1 MVKIDL
7 QDMVPSNLKLQEV
20 VTTDQ
25 LKVEMAQKDLELRR
39 ALDAEKEYGRKIIG
53 LQTELRYKNNAII
66 GLKKEFAQM
75 VMSLESN
82 IQMLKSVDESR
93 KSVTLAVKKETAA
106 IVHNDSSLAKNLGPR
121 ALPVHK
127 TEPAKQK
134 TSSAAVLIKAGVIDS
149 MNKKFMSFETE
160 SKGLEDRIRNLE
172 QLLLHQRS
180 VEAADSSHRR
190 QMPKPPEANT
200 QLSSAHKNG
209 RTISFVHRSGEPTPA
224 HESLSPT
231 SQAQAMVQPAVTR
244 REMTY
249 NSREAPSGCIGSEVH
264 IPHSKAVPPPSSA
277 TETEITGTSSASP
290 SDERK
295 VSHPPSAR
303 PALTSP
309 ISASRKIRTPTPKGE
324 LVSLPSA
331 TVEANSAIVAFSN
344 APPYNHGDTAN
355 QPTELVGSEK
365 GHDSLE
371 LTEKELSRVV
381 LTHGGPT
388 EATEAAVANAIAEQ
402 EPSTLSLPTRKEN
415 NPEIMSTEEASTAGG
430 LDAQQSDSSR
440 YGSNVTI
447 ATAISRFGQL

>member
-1 MVKIDL
+1 MVKNDL

-25 LKVEMAQKDLELRR
+25 LKIEMAQKDLELRR

-106 IVHNDSSLAKNLGPR
+106 IVHNDSSLAKNLRPR

-134 TSSAAVLIKAGVIDS
+134 TSSAAVVMKAGVIDS

-224 HESLSPT
+224 HESLPPT

-249 NSREAPSGCIGSEVH
+249 NSRKAPSGCIGSEVH
-264 IPHSKAVPPPSSA
+264 IP
-277 TETEITGTSSASP
+277 GTNSASP

-324 LVSLPSA
+324 LVSPPSA

-344 APPYNHGDTAN
+344 APPYNLGDTAN

-402 EPSTLSLPTRKEN
+402 EPLTLSLPTRKEN
-415 NPEIMSTEEASTAGG
+415 NPEIMNTEEASTAGG

-440 YGSNVTI
+440 YGNNVTI

>member
-1 MVKIDL
+1 MVKNDL

-25 LKVEMAQKDLELRR
+25 LKIEMAQKDLELRR

-106 IVHNDSSLAKNLGPR
+106 IVHNDSSLTKNLGPR

-127 TEPAKQK
+127 PEPAKQK

-224 HESLSPT
+224 HESLPPT

-277 TETEITGTSSASP
+277 TETEITGTNSASP
-290 SDERK
+290 SDARK

-324 LVSLPSA
+324 LVSPPS
-331 TVEANSAIVAFSN
+331 VEAIVAFSN
-344 APPYNHGDTAN
+344 APPYNHGDAAN
-355 QPTELVGSEK
+355 QPTEHVGSEK

-402 EPSTLSLPTRKEN
+402 EPLTLSLPTRKEN
-415 NPEIMSTEEASTAGG
+415 NPEIMNTEEASTAGG

-440 YGSNVTI
+440 YGSNITI